1 MTSETSSETSSEVG
15 ASPTSEEKWVNP
27 FPVPREPG
35 HQVPRTFE
43 RQEAGTHVQIKL
55 ANEEFGQRMD
65 VQEMMMKVMQAT
77 ICSCPEDP
85 LQFITDYLE
94 RELTGEGNEAIK
106 NGFVDPNETNVHDY
120 AGNVK
125 FQIVLHRLSS
135 ALIEFKPEGDPLSFA
150 VEYLKKLKEDPE
162 PRR

>member
-15 ASPTSEEKWVNP
+15 ASPTSEEEWVNP

-85 LQFITDYLE
+85 PQISQSKVIAGAASTCITFDSLWFVS
-94 RELTGEGNEAIK
+94 RFCCCPTELFSWFHSTKA
-106 NGFVDPNETNVHDY
+106 
-120 AGNVK
+120 
-125 FQIVLHRLSS
+125 S
-135 ALIEFKPEGDPLSFA
+135 
-150 VEYLKKLKEDPE
+150 
-162 PRR
+162 

>member
-15 ASPTSEEKWVNP
+15 ASPTSEEEWVNP

-135 ALIEFKPEGDPLSFA
+135 ALIEFKPEGDPLANGRGTAPPPASTA
-150 VEYLKKLKEDPE
+150 T
-162 PRR
+162 